1 MKAKVKRVKI
11 SPEAFFHIMRTDT
24 AWRVHKGIPSGA
36 RLRGFTIDPYTQ
48 ELNLFVEHDS
58 FEAVDV
64 HAEVAPILETEFRK
78 IQ

>member
-1 MKAKVKRVKI
+1 MKAKIKRVKI
-11 SPEAFFHIMRTDT
+11 HPEAFFGIMATDT
-24 AWRVHKGIPSGA
+24 AWRVHKGIPKGA
-36 RLRGFTIDPYTQ
+36 KLRGFTVDPYTQ

-64 HAEVAPILETEFRK
+64 GTVCPLLETEFRK